1 MITALLIVVTVALL
15 AVAFV
20 LTATESAFTYLPRHE
35 AEKASQAES
44 RASLRRVLTDPRPY
58 MHALRFVRILCE
70 SLVTVTLTIMFL
82 RFMPWMWLAAACA
95 VVIATVLGF
104 VVIGVTPRHVG
115 RAHPLAVVTKTSG
128 LLRFLTAILGPV
140 PRLLMQGGS
149 AVSPATEENA
159 GFFTEEELRE
169 FVDRAS
175 GNDVLEDNEAAMLH
189 SIFDLDDTRIRSVM
203 VPRTDTVTFDLD
215 DTLDNALNLFLR
227 SGYSRIPV
235 MGEDF
240 DDVRGF
246 LYLKDVAEAMF
257 NTSATQNQP
266 TVTSLLRP
274 ARFVPES
281 QKVSELL
288 PIMQREGT
296 HVAIVVDE
304 YGDTAGL
311 VTLEDLIEELVGEI
325 VDEYDAAEPEVTPE
339 GDAYRISAR
348 TSISD
353 LGELFDMDLE
363 DDDVES
369 VGGLLAK
376 ALGRV
381 PIVGSSAEIY
391 GIGLKAVKLEGRRN
405 RVGTIL
411 VWRESAPNHNEAH
424 TASEEH

>member
-1 MITALLIVVTVALL
+1 MITALLIVVTLALL

-35 AEKASQAES
+35 AEKASQANG
-44 RASLRRVLTDPRPY
+44 RTSLRRIVEDPRPY

-70 SLVTVTLTIMFL
+70 SLVSVTLTVMFL
-82 RFMPWMWLAAACA
+82 RFVPWVWLAVVCA
-95 VVIATVLGF
+95 VLIATVLGF
-104 VVIGVTPRHVG
+104 VVIGVSPRHVG
-115 RAHPLAVVTKTSG
+115 RAHPLAVVSKTSG
-128 LLRFLTAILGPV
+128 LLRLLTGLLGPI
-140 PRLLMQGGS
+140 PKWLMRSGS

-175 GNDVLEDNEAAMLH
+175 GNDVIEDNEAAMLH
-189 SIFDLDDTRIRSVM
+189 SIFELDDTRIRAVM

-215 DTLDNALNLFLR
+215 DSLDNALNLFLR

-235 MGEDF
+235 MGQDF

-246 LYLKDVAEAMF
+246 LYLKDVAEAMLS
-257 NTSATQNQP
+257 NPSKGHNPQVSA
-266 TVTSLLRP
+266 LLRP

-288 PIMQREGT
+288 SIMQREGT

-348 TSISD
+348 TSIGD

-381 PIVGSSAEIY
+381 PIVGSTAEIY

-411 VWRESAPNHNEAH
+411 AWRESSPDNDEAPEP
-424 TASEEH
+424 SEEQ

>member
-1 MITALLIVVTVALL
+1 MITALLIVVTLALL
-15 AVAFV
+15 VVAFI

-35 AEKASQAES
+35 AEKASQAEG
-44 RASLRRVLTDPRPY
+44 RTSLRRIVEDPRPY

-70 SLVTVTLTIMFL
+70 SLVSVTLTIMFL
-82 RFMPWMWLAAACA
+82 RLLPWTWLAVVCA
-95 VVIATVLGF
+95 VLIATVLGF
-104 VVIGVTPRHVG
+104 VVIGVSPRHVG
-115 RAHPLAVVTKTSG
+115 RAHPLAVVSKTSG
-128 LLRFLTAILGPV
+128 MLRFLTGLLGPI
-140 PRLLMQGGS
+140 PKWLMRSGS

-175 GNDVLEDNEAAMLH
+175 GNDVIEDNEAAMLH
-189 SIFDLDDTRIRSVM
+189 SIFELDDTRIRAVM
-203 VPRTDTVTFDLD
+203 VPRTDTVTFDLED
-215 DTLDNALNLFLR
+215 SLDNALNLFLR

-235 MGEDF
+235 MGKDF

-257 NTSATQNQP
+257 SASSKGQHPQ
-266 TVTSLLRP
+266 VSSLLRP

-325 VDEYDAAEPEVTPE
+325 VDEYDAAEPEATPE
-339 GDAYRISAR
+339 GDAYRLSAR
-348 TSISD
+348 TSIGD

-381 PIVGSSAEIY
+381 PIVGSTAEIY

-411 VWRESAPNHNEAH
+411 AWRESAPDHDEAH
-424 TASEEH
+424 ESSEEQ

>member
-1 MITALLIVVTVALL
+1 MITALLIVVTLALL

-35 AEKASQAES
+35 AEKASQADG
-44 RASLRRVLTDPRPY
+44 RTSLRRIVEDPRPY

-70 SLVTVTLTIMFL
+70 SLVSVTLTVMFL
-82 RFMPWMWLAAACA
+82 RFVPWVWLAVVCA
-95 VVIATVLGF
+95 VLIATVLGF
-104 VVIGVTPRHVG
+104 VVIGVSPRHVG
-115 RAHPLAVVTKTSG
+115 RAHPLAVVSKTSG
-128 LLRFLTAILGPV
+128 LLRLLTGLLGPI
-140 PRLLMQGGS
+140 PKWLMKSGS

-175 GNDVLEDNEAAMLH
+175 GNDVIEDNEAAMLH
-189 SIFDLDDTRIRSVM
+189 SIFELDDTRIRAVM

-215 DTLDNALNLFLR
+215 DSLDNALNLFLR

-235 MGEDF
+235 MGQDF

-246 LYLKDVAEAMF
+246 LYLKDVAEAMLS
-257 NTSATQNQP
+257 NPSKGHNPQVSA
-266 TVTSLLRP
+266 LLRP

-348 TSISD
+348 TSIGD

-381 PIVGSSAEIY
+381 PIVGSTAEIY

-411 VWRESAPNHNEAH
+411 AWRESSPDNDEAPEP
-424 TASEEH
+424 SEEQ

>member
-1 MITALLIVVTVALL
+1 MITALLIVVTLALL

-35 AEKASQAES
+35 AEKASQADG
-44 RASLRRVLTDPRPY
+44 RTSLRRIVEDPRPY

-70 SLVTVTLTIMFL
+70 SLVSVTLTVMFL
-82 RFMPWMWLAAACA
+82 RFVPWVWLAVVCA
-95 VVIATVLGF
+95 VLIATVLGF
-104 VVIGVTPRHVG
+104 VVIGVSPRHVG
-115 RAHPLAVVTKTSG
+115 RAHPLAVVSKTSG
-128 LLRFLTAILGPV
+128 LLRLLTGLLGPI
-140 PRLLMQGGS
+140 PKWLMKSGS

-175 GNDVLEDNEAAMLH
+175 GNDVIEDNEAAMLH
-189 SIFDLDDTRIRSVM
+189 SIFELDDTRIRAVM
-203 VPRTDTVTFDLD
+203 VPRTDTMTFDLD
-215 DTLDNALNLFLR
+215 DSLDNALNLFLR

-235 MGEDF
+235 MGQDF

-246 LYLKDVAEAMF
+246 LYLKDVAEAMLS
-257 NTSATQNQP
+257 NPSKGHNPQVSA
-266 TVTSLLRP
+266 LLRP

-348 TSISD
+348 TSIGD

-381 PIVGSSAEIY
+381 PIVGSTAEIY

-411 VWRESAPNHNEAH
+411 AWRESSPDNDEAPEP
-424 TASEEH
+424 SEEQ

>member
-1 MITALLIVVTVALL
+1 MITALLIVVTLALL

-35 AEKASQAES
+35 AEKASQADG
-44 RASLRRVLTDPRPY
+44 RTSLRRIVEDPRPY

-70 SLVTVTLTIMFL
+70 SLVSVTLTVMFL
-82 RFMPWMWLAAACA
+82 RFVPWVWLAVVCA
-95 VVIATVLGF
+95 VLIATVLGF
-104 VVIGVTPRHVG
+104 VVIGVSPRHVG
-115 RAHPLAVVTKTSG
+115 RAHPLAVVSKTSG
-128 LLRFLTAILGPV
+128 LLRLLTGLLGPI
-140 PRLLMQGGS
+140 PKWLMRSGS

-175 GNDVLEDNEAAMLH
+175 GNDVIEDNEAAMLH
-189 SIFDLDDTRIRSVM
+189 SIFELDDTRIRAVM

-215 DTLDNALNLFLR
+215 DSLDNALNLFLR

-235 MGEDF
+235 MGQDF

-246 LYLKDVAEAMF
+246 LYLKDVAEAMLS
-257 NTSATQNQP
+257 NPSKGHNPQVSA
-266 TVTSLLRP
+266 LLRP

-348 TSISD
+348 TSIGD

-381 PIVGSSAEIY
+381 PIVGSTAEIY

-411 VWRESAPNHNEAH
+411 AWRESSPDNDEAPEP
-424 TASEEH
+424 SEEQ

>member
-1 MITALLIVVTVALL
+1 MITALLIVVTLALL

-35 AEKASQAES
+35 AEKASQANG
-44 RASLRRVLTDPRPY
+44 RTSLRRIVEDPRPY

-70 SLVTVTLTIMFL
+70 SLVSVTLTVMFL
-82 RFMPWMWLAAACA
+82 RFVPWVWLAVVCA
-95 VVIATVLGF
+95 VLIATVLGF
-104 VVIGVTPRHVG
+104 VVIGVSPRHVG
-115 RAHPLAVVTKTSG
+115 RAHPLAVVSKTSG
-128 LLRFLTAILGPV
+128 LLRLLTGLLGPI
-140 PRLLMQGGS
+140 PKWLMRSGS

-175 GNDVLEDNEAAMLH
+175 GNDVIEDNEAAMLH
-189 SIFDLDDTRIRSVM
+189 SIFELDDTRIRAVM

-215 DTLDNALNLFLR
+215 DSLDNALNLFLR

-235 MGEDF
+235 MGQDF

-246 LYLKDVAEAMF
+246 LYLKDVAEAMLS
-257 NTSATQNQP
+257 NPSKGHNPQVSA
-266 TVTSLLRP
+266 LLRP

-348 TSISD
+348 TSIGD

-381 PIVGSSAEIY
+381 PIVGSTAEIY

-411 VWRESAPNHNEAH
+411 AWRESSPDNDEAPEP
-424 TASEEH
+424 SEEQ